1 MRIIACPFTSAPPRR
16 VRPAR
21 PRSRSLAPPAI
32 EPEHYGP
39 QWFLARFSRIVGSQ
53 PPRIVVAHDNIT
65 PLKQAQDTLR
75 DGQALLLDMA
85 ASIPGAM
92 FRLVRELDGRWRF
105 TYFSPG
111 LLPLFGLTPEQACAD
126 IRALGR
132 AILPDDRPA
141 HDETIRAAVAAG
153 QPFEQEYRIRT
164 ADGLSAADVQGAT
177 RLRNLNSISSA
188 GADLEPAIPI
198 RQQ

>member
-1 MRIIACPFTSAPPRR
+1 MAGRSHRCYLC
-16 VRPAR
+16 
-21 PRSRSLAPPAI
+21 PRSK
-32 EPEHYGP
+32 HGP

-65 PLKQAQDTLR
+65 PLRQAQDTLR

-164 ADGLSAADVQGAT
+164 ADGLRGFASRAAHPTFPRFWPSLASLLSVF
-177 RLRNLNSISSA
+177 I
-188 GADLEPAIPI
+188 
-198 RQQ
+198 